1 MNYNEISKSLEK
13 KSKEDLVQILEKLT
27 HSNPS
32 LVSTINFY
40 LSNMEVDDIID
51 LEPIQRKILS
61 AVYGDLDYYHIDG
74 ALKKLYKVQKIA
86 ETLISN
92 CNFKSAAEIYF
103 LLVEGCVDAYDEGAD
118 DSSGGMGCFGE
129 ECILDFN
136 KCMKEL
142 KDNEFKTAFIDRVL
156 ELYFREDYGF
166 DVELM
171 FENIVTKNN
180 IQIIEK
186 EFKESMDIS
195 DNNRHSNY
203 FRNKVRRTMT
213 NLYKIIEMPEKSL
226 QIALKG
232 MRTSEDYKST
242 AKIYVDL
249 GRLKDAL
256 ECIING
262 LNLNGSH
269 KPYDMYFTIIESL
282 INNRPSEIINI
293 DEMMTYAI
301 SYISSFPSWSFN
313 VKKYEWVCN
322 LFAKLNAKKQFR
334 KTMIN
339 KLDGV
344 ILVKVFLEENEI
356 LNAVETLKNLE
367 GKFPNLALSIA
378 HKAKKEG
385 LIETARKMI
394 ILALKSGLTYINETD
409 EHFIRELLDK
419 DCIEDLAKTFPN
431 NLSKKISLLLTE
443 VFSVKA
449 PYLIRKVIKTPEDY
463 SGKDLLT
470 ICNNLVEKN
479 PQDAFHL
486 CEGWIL
492 KFVERS
498 HVYYNN
504 VISMLGI
511 IKRAL
516 IQKKDE
522 WKEYLSK
529 FISKYKSRRK
539 LIEMIQDAHL
549 TSELN

>member
-1 MNYNEISKSLEK
+1 MSKSLEK
-13 KSKEDLVQILEKLT
+13 KSKEELLQLLEKLV

-32 LVSTINFY
+32 LGSTINFY
-40 LSNMEVDDIID
+40 LSNMEENDIID
-51 LEPIQRKILS
+51 LKPIQRKILS

-74 ALKKLYKVQKIA
+74 ALEKLYEVQKIA
-86 ETLISN
+86 KNLYNNSK
-92 CNFKSAAEIYF
+92 FKSASEIYF
-103 LLVEGCVDAYDEGAD
+103 LLVEGCVDAYDDGAD
-118 DSSGGMGCFGE
+118 DSSGGIGCFGE

-136 KCMKEL
+136 KCMKEI
-142 KDNEFKTAFIDRVL
+142 KDNEFKTAFINRVL

-171 FENIVTKNN
+171 FEKIINKDN
-180 IQIIEK
+180 IQIIEE
-186 EFKESMDIS
+186 EFKESMD
-195 DNNRHSNY
+195 
-203 FRNKVRRTMT
+203 KRTMI

-232 MRTSEDYKST
+232 MKTAGDYKL
-242 AKIYVDL
+242 AAEIYMDL
-249 GRLKDAL
+249 ERLNDAL
-256 ECIING
+256 ECIIDG
-262 LNLNGSH
+262 LNLNGSN

-282 INNRPSEIINI
+282 INVKQSELINV

-313 VKKYEWVCN
+313 VKKYEWVCH

-339 KLDGV
+339 KLDGD

-356 LNAVETLKNLE
+356 LNAVETLKNLK

-385 LIETARKMI
+385 LIEIARKMI
-394 ILALKSGLTYINETD
+394 IFALKNGLTYINEID
-409 EHFIRELLDK
+409 VHLIRELLDK
-419 DCIEDLAKTFPN
+419 DSIEDLAKTFPD

-449 PYLIRKVIKTPEDY
+449 PHLIRKVIKTPEDY

-498 HVYYNN
+498 HVYYND

-516 IQKKDE
+516 IWKKEE

-529 FISKYKSRRK
+529 FISKYKSRKK
-539 LIEMIQDAHL
+539 LIEMIQNAHL
-549 TSELN
+549 TQELNQNL